1 MLAYCIEL
9 QARAS
14 KQTDD
19 KFNPPLACVV
29 AQREGEGEREEEE
42 EEEEGEGGRSTLL
55 DVCSQMSTVNKQPMR
70 E

>member
-19 KFNPPLACVV
+19 KFNPPLACVA
-29 AQREGEGEREEEE
+29 AQREGECEREEE